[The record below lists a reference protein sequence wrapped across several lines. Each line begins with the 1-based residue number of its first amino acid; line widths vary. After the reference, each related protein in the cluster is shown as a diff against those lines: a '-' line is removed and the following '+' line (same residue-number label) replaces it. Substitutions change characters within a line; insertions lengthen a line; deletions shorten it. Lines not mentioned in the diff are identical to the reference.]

1 MKVVYIHHSGFYVEL
16 ERVQMVF
23 DYVGGPL
30 PEIKRD
36 KELLIFASHRHGD
49 HFDPMIFELA
59 SRHPRARYFLAY
71 DIRAKKIP
79 TELADKVTS
88 VRSHAVIEYK
98 TKDISADADDLSKR
112 AEETAETVTIRSY
125 KSTDEGVAFMVQAE
139 GYTIYHAGD
148 LNDWHWEGETSM
160 YNNNMKANYLRE
172 LKRMHTDGLHPDIAM
187 VPVDGR
193 LEDSFYIGLKEYMD
207 EVGAAH
213 IFPMH
218 FWKDYTTIDRIR
230 SHESAAEYKDKI
242 AQIEREGQEF
252 QI

>member
-1 MKVVYIHHSGFYVEL
+1 MVEL
-16 ERVQMVF
+16 DHVQLLF

-30 PEIKRD
+30 PELDPGKD
-36 KELLIFASHRHGD
+36 LLVFASHRHGD
-49 HFDPMIFELA
+49 HFDPMIFDLA
-59 SRHPRARYFLAY
+59 SCHPKVHYFLAY
-71 DIRAKKIP
+71 DIRSKKIP
-79 TELADKVTS
+79 PELADKVTS
-88 VRSHAVIEYK
+88 VRSHRVLEYGCRTSDSLCSTQNLTDKNNMLEESATVI
-98 TKDISADADDLSKR
+98 
-112 AEETAETVTIRSY
+112 IRSY
-125 KSTDEGVAFMVQAE
+125 KSTDEGVAFIVQAD
-139 GYTIYHAGD
+139 GHTIYHAGD

-172 LKRMHTDGLHPDIAM
+172 LKRMHTDGMHPDAAM

-193 LEDSFYIGLKEYMD
+193 LEGSFYIGLKEYME

-230 SHESAAEYKDKI
+230 SHESAAPYKDKI